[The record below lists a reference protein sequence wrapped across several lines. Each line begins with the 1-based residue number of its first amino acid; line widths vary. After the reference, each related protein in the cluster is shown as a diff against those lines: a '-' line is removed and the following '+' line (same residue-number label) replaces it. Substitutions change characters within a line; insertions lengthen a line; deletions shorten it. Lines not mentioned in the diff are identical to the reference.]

1 MLLVFNWKMNPE
13 TLKQAKNVFEAT
25 VAAMTNMR
33 AVRAIV
39 APPAVFLHALKVG
52 YRGRTMSFAIQN
64 IHFDTHGAH
73 TGDISARQAKDIGA
87 SYAIIGHAERRALGE
102 NDDDVRKKVKAILRE
117 GMSAIVCIGE
127 NDRDHSGIYLE
138 LIKKQLITALI
149 DVDKKQIKKI
159 IIAYEPVWAIGAA
172 EPMKAT
178 QMHEMTILIRKIL
191 WEKYGRIGL
200 TIPILYGGSVLGGKE
215 AESMAKESE
224 VNGFLLG
231 RVSVDPVSIEEFC
244 SAFNQPL

>member
-1 MLLVFNWKMNPE
+1 MNPE

-25 VAAMTNMR
+25 VAALINMR

-52 YRGRTMSFAIQN
+52 YRGRTISFAIQN
-64 IHFDTHGAH
+64 VHFDTHGAH
-73 TGDISARQAKDIGA
+73 TGDVSARQAKDTGA

-102 NDDDVRKKVKAILRE
+102 SDDDVRKKVKTTITE

-127 NDRDHSGIYLE
+127 SDRDHSGVYLE
-138 LIKKQLITALI
+138 FIKKQLITALI
-149 DVDKKQIKKI
+149 DVDKKQTKKI

-172 EPMKAT
+172 EPMKTT
-178 QMHEMTILIRKIL
+178 QMHEMTIFIRKIL
-191 WEKYGRIGL
+191 WEKYGRVGL
-200 TIPILYGGSVLGGKE
+200 TVPILYGGSILVGKE
-215 AESMAKESE
+215 AERMAKESE

-231 RVSVDPVSIEEFC
+231 RISIDPVSIKEFC
-244 SAFNQPL
+244 SAFIDIKL